1 MLPVLRLLHFWLLIA
16 AGVSSLGLMVM
27 ALPLATLLLDGTALP
42 PGHDGRSLRW
52 LLATAFLWLL
62 WLGTRQWQAAR
73 NDALRRALA
82 RGEGLQ
88 AATRPGMFLFLAS
101 MLALIAVGTVH
112 ALARGK
118 LGIGL
123 GGLGVT
129 LLLAVPMWS
138 LLWQVAQP
146 GPILRMD
153 HKLIDHA
160 LFGPIPWTS
169 VIGIELESI
178 RHRYGQSHH
187 LCLGVRQAEIFRN
200 RANAPTRWLLRLTAG
215 DKPAAATGTLRL
227 PLNFVDADPQL
238 VLEAARRCH
247 ACSGA
252 YAVAL
257 PGWQPDMGDAELAM
271 LGELQRDKRDHEQLM
286 LLLDSLPA
294 DPSPAQLDAVNQAM
308 AGRRQLD
315 MDVIRQGREQTLQ
328 RYQRLLRQARVVGWI
343 CVGLVLLYL
352 LWQLA

>member
-1 MLPVLRLLHFWLLIA
+1 MLRLLRFWLLIA
-16 AGVSSLGLMVM
+16 AGLSSLGLMVM

-42 PGHDGRSLRW
+42 AGHDGRSLRW
-52 LLATAFLWLL
+52 LLATALLWLL

-73 NDALRRALA
+73 NKALHQALA

-88 AATRPGMFLFLAS
+88 ATARPGMFLFLVGL
-101 MLALIAVGTVH
+101 LAVIAVGTVH

-129 LLLAVPMWS
+129 LLLAISLWS

-200 RANAPTRWLLRLTAG
+200 RANAPTRWLLRRTAG

-227 PLNFVDADPQL
+227 PLNLVDADPQR
-238 VLEAARRCH
+238 VLEAARHCH

-252 YAVAL
+252 HAVAL
-257 PGWQPDMGDAELAM
+257 PGWQPDIGEAELAM
-271 LGELQRDKRDHEQLM
+271 LGELQRNKRDHEQLM

-294 DPSPAQLDAVNQAM
+294 DPSPAQLDALNQAI
-308 AGRRQLD
+308 AARRPLNVD
-315 MDVIRQGREQTLQ
+315 ALKQGRQQMLQ
-328 RYQRLLRQARVVGWI
+328 RHKHQMRKGPLLGAIGA
-343 CVGLVLLYL
+343 GLLMLLYL
-352 LWQLA
+352 LGKLL